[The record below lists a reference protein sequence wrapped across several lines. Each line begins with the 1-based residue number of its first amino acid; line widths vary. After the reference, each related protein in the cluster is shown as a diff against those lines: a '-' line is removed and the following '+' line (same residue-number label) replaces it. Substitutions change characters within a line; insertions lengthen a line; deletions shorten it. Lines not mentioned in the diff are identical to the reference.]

1 MKKFLSALLRLFC
14 IPLFLLLTVALLH
27 SAVLLPRD
35 FPWPQPV
42 LLFAAGGLAAGFL
55 LFTYLWR
62 FTPLYVFGHEMT
74 HWLTARLFL
83 KETGAFCCKAD
94 RGYVVIKDPNFC
106 IILAPYFIPFY
117 FLLLAGLCGV
127 CDLFF
132 PPLPRPFVLA
142 LAAALGLAYSYHGV
156 MTLIALR
163 QGQADLKR
171 CGTLFSLSLIA
182 AGNAAF
188 LYLALL
194 TATGH
199 WRAGGQL
206 LMGRLNRISTLLLE
220 LLQNL
225 R

>member
-1 MKKFLSALLRLFC
+1 MKKFLAALLRLLC

-35 FPWPQPV
+35 FPWPRPV
-42 LLFAAGGLAAGFL
+42 LLFGAGGLGGGFL
-55 LFTYLWR
+55 LFTYLCQ

-74 HWLTARLFL
+74 HWLVARLFL

-117 FLLLAGLCGV
+117 FFLLAGLCGLF
-127 CDLFF
+127 DLFF
-132 PPLPRPFVLA
+132 PPLPRPFVYA
-142 LAAALGLAYSYHGV
+142 LATALGLAYSYHGV
-156 MTLIALR
+156 MTLHALR
-163 QGQADLKR
+163 QGQGDLKR

-182 AGNAAF
+182 FGNAAF
-188 LYLALL
+188 FYLALL

-199 WRAGGQL
+199 WRAGGQQL
-206 LMGRLNRISTLLLE
+206 FDRLSRMSAFLCD
-220 LLQNL
+220 LLQRL